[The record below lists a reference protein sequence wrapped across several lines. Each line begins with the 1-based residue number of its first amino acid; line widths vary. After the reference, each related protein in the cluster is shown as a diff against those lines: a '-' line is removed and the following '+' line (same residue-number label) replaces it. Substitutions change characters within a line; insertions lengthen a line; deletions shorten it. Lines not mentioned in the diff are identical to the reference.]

1 MKILVVAPWVPTS
14 RRPRS
19 YQFIS
24 MLAES
29 HEVMVLAAAWSDEE
43 AAEAQELPCAVSVIR
58 LNRLAAVLRVLIAVV
73 TGKCL
78 QQAYVDAPS
87 LRSRLVE
94 EEREFAPDLMFFN
107 VLRSAHLVR
116 HVAGSRARRVLDLDE
131 FRSAYYAQVK
141 ARGATAA
148 ARLVGAVESRRMRRA
163 EGRAVVDFDVCLV
176 SSPKDIDPSRP
187 DVRLVRSAHLLGDV
201 PQGPV
206 AQSSRDVLFVGRMS
220 YAANEQALL
229 WFVEEVWPTV
239 RERHGDARLLVVG
252 EAPSSKVQALAGED
266 IVVTGRVEAIDPF
279 YETAA
284 LAIVP
289 IRMATGVQ
297 MKLIE
302 GLASRTPTVATPLV
316 ADLAGVQDGVE
327 CLVADGP
334 GEWVIAIDRIL
345 GEVGLAESL
354 SRNGVEWLDQ
364 THGYDA
370 VREALEGAALTTMVP
385 VR

>member
-29 HEVMVLAAAWSDEE
+29 HDVMVIAAAWSDEE
-43 AAEAQELPCAVSVIR
+43 AAEAQGLPCAVSVVR
-58 LNRLAAVLRVLIAVV
+58 LNRLSAILRVVIALV

-87 LRSRLVE
+87 LRSRLVAA
-94 EEREFAPDLMFFN
+94 EREFAPDLMFFN

-116 HVAGSRARRVLDLDE
+116 HVAGSGARRVLDLDE

-148 ARLVGAVESRRMRRA
+148 ARLVGAVESRRMQRA

-176 SSPKDIDPSRP
+176 SSPKDIDTSRP
-187 DVRLVRSAHLLGDV
+187 DVRLVRSAHLLDGASL
-201 PQGPV
+201 GP
-206 AQSSRDVLFVGRMS
+206 AARSSQDILFVGRMS

-229 WFVEEVWPTV
+229 WFVQEVWPTV
-239 RERHGDARLLVVG
+239 RERHSHARLLVVG
-252 EAPSSKVQALAGED
+252 EAPSPKVRALAGEN
-266 IVVTGRVEAIDPF
+266 IIVTGRVEAIDPF
-279 YETAA
+279 YEKAA

-316 ADLAGVQDGVE
+316 ADLAGVHDGAE

-334 GEWVIAIDRIL
+334 DEWVTAIDRIL
-345 GEVGLAESL
+345 GDTGLAESL

-364 THGYDA
+364 THGYNA
-370 VREALEGAALTTMVP
+370 VRDALEGAMLRATVP
-385 VR
+385 AR